1 LGEMGRRAKEEA
13 REGNEE
19 ALVSMGGKGVNG
31 PSVSQSCGGG
41 GGVSG
46 MVHLESCSGGE
57 YTGSGVG
64 AAAITWCLLT
74 GIWTLPREH
83 WRPAVGS

>member
-1 LGEMGRRAKEEA
+1 MHHGDCAGILAAHSLGEMGRRAKEEA

-41 GGVSG
+41 GVSQGWFTWNPAQEVSTRGQGWGQLLSLGV
-46 MVHLESCSGGE
+46 C
-57 YTGSGVG
+57 
-64 AAAITWCLLT
+64 
-74 GIWTLPREH
+74 
-83 WRPAVGS
+83 